1 MRRRLSTRAGTTG
14 LPAVGLQRVAA
25 TSSDRLSLSPHI
37 HRPYDER
44 SLLPPSVLAPR
55 KQTVMPTSYTR
66 HRVEI
71 PLDLFHALNRAA
83 ADAGM
88 PTSAL
93 ITVWLL
99 RMLEDRR
106 PDLHVR
112 DPYRSGVDQHERRPR
127 RADELPDNGPFT
139 ALFPAVPDNEDDLDA
154 AHSPAPLTTVTL
166 QPQEGAILPMLDPL
180 PTQS

>member
-1 MRRRLSTRAGTTG
+1 
-14 LPAVGLQRVAA
+14 
-25 TSSDRLSLSPHI
+25 
-37 HRPYDER
+37 
-44 SLLPPSVLAPR
+44 
-55 KQTVMPTSYTR
+55 MPTSYTR

-88 PTSAL
+88 PTNAL

-112 DPYRSGVDQHERRPR
+112 DPYRSGVDQYERRPR
-127 RADELPDNGPFT
+127 RAEELPDDVPCS
-139 ALFPAVPDNEDDLDA
+139 ALFPALPDDDADPDA
-154 AHSPAPLTTVTL
+154 AAITSPPANLTTVKL
-166 QPQEGAILPMLDPL
+166 PSQKGGILPLPDNL
-180 PTQS
+180 PT

>member
-1 MRRRLSTRAGTTG
+1 
-14 LPAVGLQRVAA
+14 
-25 TSSDRLSLSPHI
+25 
-37 HRPYDER
+37 
-44 SLLPPSVLAPR
+44 
-55 KQTVMPTSYTR
+55 MPTSYTR

-88 PTSAL
+88 PTNAL

-112 DPYRSGVDQHERRPR
+112 DPYRNAVAGYERRPR
-127 RADELPDNGPFT
+127 RAEELPDDVPFS
-139 ALFPAVPDNEDDLDA
+139 ALFPAVPDDDADLDA
-154 AHSPAPLTTVTL
+154 ADARRLPPATLTTVTL
-166 QPQEGAILPMLDPL
+166 QAHEGGILPVTDGR

>member
-1 MRRRLSTRAGTTG
+1 
-14 LPAVGLQRVAA
+14 
-25 TSSDRLSLSPHI
+25 
-37 HRPYDER
+37 
-44 SLLPPSVLAPR
+44 
-55 KQTVMPTSYTR
+55 MPTSYTR

-71 PLDLFHALNRAA
+71 PLDLFHALNQAA

-112 DPYRSGVDQHERRPR
+112 DPYRSGVDQYERRPR
-127 RADELPDNGPFT
+127 RAEELPDDVPFA
-139 ALFPAVPDNEDDLDA
+139 ALFPKAADDEDLDA
-154 AHSPAPLTTVTL
+154 PAASTSTPANRTTVKL
-166 QPQEGAILPMLDPL
+166 QPHEGGILLLHDNL

>member
-1 MRRRLSTRAGTTG
+1 
-14 LPAVGLQRVAA
+14 
-25 TSSDRLSLSPHI
+25 
-37 HRPYDER
+37 
-44 SLLPPSVLAPR
+44 
-55 KQTVMPTSYTR
+55 MPTSYTR

-71 PLDLFHALNRAA
+71 PLDLFHALNQAA

-99 RMLEDRR
+99 RMLEERR

-112 DPYRSGVDQHERRPR
+112 DPYRSGVELYERRPR
-127 RADELPDNGPFT
+127 RAAELPDNVPFS
-139 ALFPAVPDNEDDLDA
+139 ALFPAVPADEADLDA
-154 AHSPAPLTTVTL
+154 ADARRSAAALTTVTL
-166 QPQEGAILPMLDPL
+166 PAHEGGIVPATDGL